1 MSECEKKE
9 NKQKSGKEI
18 YKDYVKIWNDLN
30 DRSMVAQDNNRNKKK
45 KISVKC
51 KSEFMSVGKK

>member
-1 MSECEKKE
+1 MSECEKKG

-30 DRSMVAQDNNRNKKK
+30 DRWMVAQDNNRNKKK
-45 KISVKC
+45 
-51 KSEFMSVGKK
+51 

>member
-9 NKQKSGKEI
+9 NKQKSGKQI
-18 YKDYVKIWNDLN
+18 YKNYVKIWNDLN

-45 KISVKC
+45 
-51 KSEFMSVGKK
+51 